1 MIYKQIT
8 DKKSNGK
15 KQLALLIDP
24 DKTGLDDV
32 KRLTELVNLTPPDF
46 ILLGG
51 SLISQNSDEIIKTL
65 KSSVN
70 IPVLLF
76 PGSSFQVSPLADG
89 ILFLSL
95 LSGRNPEFL
104 ISHHVSAAPLIKSS
118 GMEVIS
124 TGYLLIDG
132 GKVSSVEYMSN
143 TKPLPAGKTDLAA
156 ATAIA
161 GEMMGMKML
170 YLEAGSGA
178 ANVVPESLIKKVK
191 SQVSVPLI
199 VGGGLNSSEKIVS
212 ACSAGADIVVIGNAF
227 EKNPSL
233 LKEFVEVVRKI
244 KIL

>member
-1 MIYKQIT
+1 MYKQII
-8 DKKSNGK
+8 DKKLKGK

-24 DKTGLDDV
+24 DKTGLNDL
-32 KRLTELVNLTPPDF
+32 KKLTELVNLTPPDF
-46 ILLGG
+46 ILVGG
-51 SLISQNSDEIIKTL
+51 SLISQNTDEIIKTL
-65 KSSVN
+65 KSLVN
-70 IPVLLF
+70 IPVILF
-76 PGSSFQVSPLADG
+76 PGSSFQVSSYADG

-143 TKPLPAGKTDLAA
+143 TKPIPAEKTDLAA
-156 ATAIA
+156 ATALA

-178 ANVVPESLIKKVK
+178 ANVVPPSLIQKVRT
-191 SQVSVPLI
+191 QVSVPLI
-199 VGGGLNSSEKIVS
+199 VGGGLNSSETIMA
-212 ACSAGADIVVIGNAF
+212 ACKAGADIVVVGNAF
-227 EKNPSL
+227 EKNPEL
-233 LKEFVEVVRKI
+233 LKEFVDVIRRF
-244 KIL
+244 